1 MAYTRQLARG
11 KITEDMFDVLI
22 AECDDF
28 ENQLQTE
35 LDHLLL
41 LRDEQAAVQAGNNY
55 VLDLIKNYQ
64 KRLPEIN
71 QSPDELG
78 AMSEKQRRFIMAE
91 RQNILRALCHKITV
105 YTDGH
110 IILEGLIEVKD
121 GTILGAT
128 APRSVLLNSTTVR

>member
-1 MAYTRQLARG
+1 MLARG

-22 AECDDF
+22 AECDDL

-78 AMSEKQRRFIMAE
+78 AMSEKQQRFIMAE

-128 APRSVLLNSTTVR
+128 APRSALLNSTTVR